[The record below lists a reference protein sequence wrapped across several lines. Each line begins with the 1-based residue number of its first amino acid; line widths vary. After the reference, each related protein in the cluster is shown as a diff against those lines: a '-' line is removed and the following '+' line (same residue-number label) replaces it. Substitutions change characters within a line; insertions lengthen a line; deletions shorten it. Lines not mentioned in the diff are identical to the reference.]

1 MKAVITGATGHVG
14 FNLAKTLLSHGHQ
27 VRAVV
32 RKDIRGL
39 EDLPVEKSS
48 GDVRDAESLRRA
60 FAGCDVVFHA
70 AARISITGFDRS
82 EVTATNLM
90 GTRNVLSAFR
100 ASGAWRLVHF
110 SSIEALS
117 PRPLDVPLDEE
128 RSLVRNG
135 DGSPYARSK
144 AQAEAEVRSAMADGL
159 DAVIINPT
167 AIIGPNDWKPSLL
180 GSAVMAI
187 ARGSYPMLIE
197 GGFDWVDVRDIA
209 EAAVCAA
216 ETAPAGSRY
225 IIGGRW
231 ASMAEL
237 ADLVCAVSGA
247 RPPRLMC
254 PFPVARAWAP
264 LSMAFCRL
272 TGRAPLFTS
281 HTLKVL
287 RGNRSISHAR
297 AERELG
303 YHPRELAVSVRDT
316 CRWFQ
321 EKGLLPKT

>member
-14 FNLAKTLLSHGHQ
+14 VNLAKVLLSQGHQ

-32 RKDIRGL
+32 RKDVRGL
-39 EDLPVEKSS
+39 EGLDVEKFSA
-48 GDVRDAESLRRA
+48 DVRDAESLFRA
-60 FAGCDVVFHA
+60 FEGRDVVFHA
-70 AARISITGFDRS
+70 AAQISITAFDRS
-82 EVTATNLM
+82 DVLAINLQ

-100 ASGAWRLVHF
+100 GSGARRLVHF

-117 PRPLDVPLDEE
+117 PRPLDVTLDEE
-128 RSLVRNG
+128 RPFVSNG

-144 AQAEAEVRSAMADGL
+144 AQAEAEVRSAAAGGL
-159 DAVIINPT
+159 DVVIINPT

-180 GSAVMAI
+180 GSAVIAMAK
-187 ARGSYPMLIE
+187 GSYPMLIE

-216 ETAPAGSRY
+216 ETARAGSRY

-237 ADLVCAVSGA
+237 AELVCAVSGA
-247 RPPRLMC
+247 RPPRMMC
-254 PFPVARAWAP
+254 PFPIAQAWAP
-264 LSMAFCRL
+264 ISTAFCRVA
-272 TGRAPLFTS
+272 GRAPLFTS
-281 HTLKVL
+281 YTLKVL
-287 RGNRSISHAR
+287 RGNKSVSHAR

-303 YHPRELAVSVRDT
+303 YHPRELAQSVRDT
-316 CRWFQ
+316 CFWFQ

>member
-14 FNLAKTLLSHGHQ
+14 VNLARTLISHGHQ

-39 EDLPVEKSS
+39 EDMQVEKSI

-70 AARISITGFDRS
+70 AAQISITGFDRND
-82 EVTATNLM
+82 VVATNLQ

-100 ASGAWRLVHF
+100 DCGARRLVHF

-117 PRPLDVPLDEE
+117 PRPLDAPLDEE
-128 RSLVRNG
+128 RSFVSNG

-144 AQAEAEVRSAMADGL
+144 AQAESEVRAAMDGGL

-180 GSAVMAI
+180 GSAVMAL

-247 RPPRLMC
+247 RPPRMMC
-254 PFPVARAWAP
+254 PFPLAQAWAP
-264 LSMAFCRL
+264 VSTAFCRVVR
-272 TGRAPLFTS
+272 RAPLFTS
-281 HTLKVL
+281 YTLKVL
-287 RGNRSISHAR
+287 RGNRNVSHER
-297 AERELG
+297 ATRELG
-303 YHPRELAVSVRDT
+303 YHPRDLAESVRDT